1 MSGLVNQITI
11 QYHLD
16 QPPDEA
22 RTAWKQSPPEWMA
35 KGRYELVDESYNGLS
50 YRADVTPIWQRVVFL
65 GLGNSYY
72 SLSLLFAA
80 DGFGSRVTIT
90 GQAEEKTAAAI
101 RQDAAAHGGGV
112 DPRIT

>member
-16 QPPDEA
+16 SPPDQA
-22 RTAWKQSPPEWMA
+22 RSDWKRSPPKWMA
-35 KGRYELVDESYNGLS
+35 RYELLDESYNGLS
-50 YRADVTPIWQRVVFL
+50 YRADVTPLWQRIVFL

-72 SLSLLFAA
+72 PMSLRFEP
-80 DGFGSRVTIT
+80 DGSGSRVTLT
-90 GQAEEKTAAAI
+90 GQAEQKTAEAI

-112 DPRIT
+112 DPRTT